1 MPWLQPCLFAQT
13 FVSLQKNIL
22 LTNMSNTEPTL
33 FDHFLSFFPE
43 VTLPITLADET
54 HHDFSAHNEPIPQ
67 ELIDLFLVPHEPDHD
82 EHTEYIACIRIPQTY
97 QFHAIVYWKAGLLSY
112 QYFLAT
118 FTEQGEL
125 IQKRAL
131 AGTYAAD
138 GKMTQSVATIDEDW
152 IIYVVSGQL
161 GAGQTSYEAASS
173 TAYKLELLPEGQIIY
188 LTD

>member
-1 MPWLQPCLFAQT
+1 MN
-13 FVSLQKNIL
+13 SD
-22 LTNMSNTEPTL
+22 MSNKTPTF

-43 VTLPITLADET
+43 IELPVTLADES
-54 HHDFSAHNEPIPQ
+54 HHHFSAHNEPIPQ
-67 ELIDLFLVPHEPDHD
+67 ELIGQFLIPYEEDHDD
-82 EHTEYIACIRIPQTY
+82 EHTEYIACLRIPQTY

-125 IQKRAL
+125 IQKRAI
-131 AGTYAAD
+131 AGTYAGD
-138 GKMTQSVATIDEDW
+138 EKMTQSVATIDDDW

-161 GAGQTSYEAASS
+161 EANESNYQASSS
-173 TAYKLELLPEGQIIY
+173 TAYKMELLPEGQIIN